1 MQTTRYQM
9 FSDGEIAVV
18 TTQLAR
24 QGVRVKTKAAYPV
37 RAGEDPEA
45 VIPYAGLRMQAS
57 DAVGHLV
64 EAREV
69 LMRRGYASSCVLPNT
84 LAVCIPE
91 GTFPRVATL
100 YGDPGGLGISGQMA
114 EPLASILDEE
124 GVKVRVD

>member
-1 MQTTRYQM
+1 MQTVRFQH
-9 FSDGEIAVV
+9 FNDGALAVV
-18 TTQLAR
+18 TTRIAR
-24 QGVRVKTKAAYPV
+24 QGVVVVTEETFPV
-37 RAGEDPEA
+37 REGEDPEA
-45 VIPYAGLRMQAS
+45 VIPYADLHMQAS

-100 YGDPGGLGISGQMA
+100 YGDPSGLGIYGQMA

-124 GVKVRVD
+124 GVEVRVD